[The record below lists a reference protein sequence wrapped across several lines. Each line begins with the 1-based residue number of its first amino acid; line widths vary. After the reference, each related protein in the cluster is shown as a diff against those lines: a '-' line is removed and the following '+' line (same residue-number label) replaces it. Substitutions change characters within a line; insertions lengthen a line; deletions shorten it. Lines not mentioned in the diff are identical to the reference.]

1 MATFEEIK
9 LQLESSFNKEGA
21 EGIEATIQLN
31 IADLTNF
38 YVDINNAE
46 LTIEEGT
53 HDSPKLTLTFDTFDT
68 VTKIFS
74 GDQAA
79 AMQAFMQGKV
89 KFDGDMALG
98 QKLGAV
104 FKA

>member
-1 MATFEEIK
+1 MATFDEIK
-9 LQLESSFNKEGA
+9 LQLQSSFNSDGA
-21 EGIEATIQLN
+21 KDIEAIIQLN
-31 IADLTNF
+31 IEDLTNF
-38 YVDINNAE
+38 YVDINKGE
-46 LTIEEGT
+46 LVIEEGT
-53 HDSPKLTLTFDTFDT
+53 HDSPGLTLTFDTFET

-98 QKLGAV
+98 QKLGDV

>member
-1 MATFEEIK
+1 MATFDEIK
-9 LQLESSFNKEGA
+9 LQLENSFNSDGA
-21 EGIEATIQLN
+21 QGIEATIQLN
-31 IADLTNF
+31 IDDLTNF
-38 YVDINNAE
+38 YVDIKNGE
-46 LTIEEGT
+46 LIIEEGK
-53 HDSPKLTLTFDTFDT
+53 HDSPGLTLTFDTFDT

-98 QKLGAV
+98 QKLGSV

>member
-1 MATFEEIK
+1 MATFDEIK
-9 LQLESSFNKEGA
+9 SQLESSFNADGA

-31 IADLTNF
+31 IEDLTNF
-38 YVDINNAE
+38 YVDINNGK

-53 HDSPKLTLTFDTFDT
+53 HDSPGLTLTFDTFDT

-98 QKLGAV
+98 QKTWRS
-104 FKA
+104 F